1 MNLSRQ
7 RKKEIKRLKG
17 DASAL
22 WAAQQ
27 ELLEHANSV
36 AREAGRQVGNYSRE
50 QVVPGVVQ
58 SYEQHV
64 QPVLN
69 RGAAIGRDVVDNAKH
84 TVDHRVVPAIGAAV
98 GTVLSIGDVA
108 RDKRVQSA
116 LARVDPKA
124 AFKRAAAVAAPVKQ
138 KKKRG
143 VGSVLAIGAGVLAAA
158 GVAYALWQTFRAD
171 DELWVSED
179 EPTSNEG

>member
-27 ELLEHANSV
+27 ELLEHANGV
-36 AREAGRQVGNYSRE
+36 AREAGRQVGNYGRE
-50 QVVPGVVQ
+50 QVVPSVVQ
-58 SYEQHV
+58 SYESHV
-64 QPVLN
+64 QPVVD
-69 RGAAIGRDVVDNAKH
+69 RGVSITRDVVDAAKH
-84 TVDHRVVPAIGAAV
+84 GIDHKVVPALGAAV

-108 RDKRVQSA
+108 RDKRVQTA
-116 LARVDPKA
+116 LARVNPKA
-124 AFKRAAAVAAPVKQ
+124 AAKRALVVAAPQ

-179 EPTSNEG
+179 EPAQSDS